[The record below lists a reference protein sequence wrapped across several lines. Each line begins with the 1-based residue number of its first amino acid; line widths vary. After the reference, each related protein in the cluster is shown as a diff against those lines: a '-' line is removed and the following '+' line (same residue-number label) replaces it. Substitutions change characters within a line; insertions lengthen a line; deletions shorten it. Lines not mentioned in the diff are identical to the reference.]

1 MSRTPR
7 TWLRDRRV
15 LASVFVILCGLVVY
29 FVWFA
34 RGKEELPTTAQ
45 IMAKEASQPANIVVG
60 PSVQVSTANAVN
72 SHREVVAVADPT
84 DPKKLVAAAMC
95 LQPGDRFAVIAYRSE
110 DGGATWQPSFRRDDP
125 AEQQADPDFAFGPDG
140 LLHLVFQTHPWPA
153 PASGLLPMTFRF
165 FRSPDAGRSWGA
177 GGVVTGPGTLTE
189 GIELDRPFLAT
200 DRTNGPFRGH
210 LYCASNYTNF
220 HDSGDGG
227 RTFCGQKFKL
237 PAENMVR
244 QTSNPVVLSDGTM
257 VFTHL
262 DWRQSRRD
270 PSREPIGL
278 GVIASDDGGKT
289 LRPQA
294 RVIARWQDE
303 ARRTDPF
310 CFNPVLAADARDRL
324 FAVWEDGN
332 HPGRGRL
339 LFARSEEKGRTWTRP
354 AIISEQP
361 ADGTG
366 GYIAVMPA
374 IAVNKD
380 GVIGVSWYDR
390 RGLPDV
396 DLSNH
401 ASNNRG
407 AGCNV
412 RLRVSLDGG
421 DTWQPSVKVNQAP
434 IKAKVWDLR
443 DTAGLTAD
451 ADGAFHPVW
460 IDDRTG
466 VQQVWTATVQVGKR

>member
-1 MSRTPR
+1 MNRSSLF
-7 TWLRDRRV
+7 LRHKRWVLIAGILGVVGISGIVFKLVRR
-15 LASVFVILCGLVVY
+15 
-29 FVWFA
+29 
-34 RGKEELPTTAQ
+34 EEPLPT
-45 IMAKEASQPANIVVG
+45 MAEVMASAATEPVAIIVG
-60 PSVQVSTANAVN
+60 PNVQVSTANAAN

-125 AEQQADPDFAFGPDG
+125 AVQQADPAFAFGPDG
-140 LLHLVFQTHPWPA
+140 LLYFVFQTLSWPA
-153 PASGLLPMTFRF
+153 PASGPMLTDFRF
-165 FRSPDAGRSWGA
+165 FRSPDAGQSWEA
-177 GGVVTGPGTLTE
+177 GGIATGPRTHTE
-189 GIELDRPFLAT
+189 GIDIDRPFLAT

-210 LYCASNYTNF
+210 LYCVSNYTNF

-227 RTFCGQKFKL
+227 RTFRRQKYEM
-237 PAENMVR
+237 PVENMSL

-262 DWRQSRRD
+262 DWRQSR
-270 PSREPIGL
+270 REPIGL

-294 RVIARWQDE
+294 RVIARWRDE
-303 ARRTDPF
+303 ARRTDPY
-310 CFNPVLAADARDRL
+310 CFIPVLAADARDRL

-339 LFARSEEKGRTWTRP
+339 LFARSEDKGRTWTRP

-407 AGCNV
+407 TGCNV

-421 DTWQPSVKVNQAP
+421 DTWQPSVQVNQAP

-443 DTAGLTAD
+443 DTAGLAAD
-451 ADGAFHPVW
+451 ADGAFHPFW

-466 VQQVWTATVQVGKR
+466 ILQVWTAAVTVGRK